1 MRLSPVFLSVG
12 FILSAVPPAPAVAQD
27 AGADE
32 QAIRQLIEDAYV
44 SGIFINR
51 DESAVRGGFHPD
63 FVMAV
68 NDDGQLVVVTL
79 EMWLQRL
86 TLDGE
91 RSPDTVKPVF
101 ERVDIT
107 GSTAVAKLEM
117 WINDRH
123 VYTDYLSLYR
133 FDDGWKIVGKVFQ
146 RHD

>member
-1 MRLSPVFLSVG
+1 MRVSPVFLGVC
-12 FILSAVPPAPAVAQD
+12 FILSAMPHAPALAQE
-27 AGADE
+27 AGSDDR
-32 QAIRQLIEDAYV
+32 AIRQVIEDAYV

-68 NDDGQLVVVTL
+68 NDDGKLVVVTL
-79 EMWLQRL
+79 DMWLQRL

-91 RSPDTVKPVF
+91 RSPETVKPVF
-101 ERVDIT
+101 KRVDIT
-107 GSTAVAKLEM
+107 GSTAVVKLEM
-117 WINDRH
+117 WINDKH

-133 FDDGWKIVGKVFQ
+133 FDAGWKIVGKVFQ